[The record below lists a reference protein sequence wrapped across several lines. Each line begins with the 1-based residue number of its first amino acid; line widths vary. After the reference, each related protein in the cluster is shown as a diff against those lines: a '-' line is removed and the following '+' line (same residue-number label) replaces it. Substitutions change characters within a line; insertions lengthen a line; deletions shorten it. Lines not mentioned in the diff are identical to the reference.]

1 MAMLR
6 YPRFRYRPGHA
17 DALHLDLWLGDRN
30 ILRDGGTYSY
40 NAERK
45 WLNYFSGTQSHNTMQ
60 FDDLDQMPRL
70 GRFLF
75 GDWLKTSSLEGTRQE
90 GGATNFGA
98 GHASAAKESRSQEN
112 FSFSQ
117 FPDGRR

>member
-40 NAERK
+40 NA
-45 WLNYFSGTQSHNTMQ
+45 
-60 FDDLDQMPRL
+60 D
-70 GRFLF
+70 
-75 GDWLKTSSLEGTRQE
+75 
-90 GGATNFGA
+90 
-98 GHASAAKESRSQEN
+98 EN
-112 FSFSQ
+112 
-117 FPDGRR
+117 G

>member
-45 WLNYFSGTQSHNTMQ
+45 WLNYFSVLKAIIQCNLTISTKCQDWAGFCLEIGLRLRALKAFGRKAEQPIFELGT
-60 FDDLDQMPRL
+60 P
-70 GRFLF
+70 
-75 GDWLKTSSLEGTRQE
+75 
-90 GGATNFGA
+90 
-98 GHASAAKESRSQEN
+98 AAKESGITGKSL
-112 FSFSQ
+112 FSQ